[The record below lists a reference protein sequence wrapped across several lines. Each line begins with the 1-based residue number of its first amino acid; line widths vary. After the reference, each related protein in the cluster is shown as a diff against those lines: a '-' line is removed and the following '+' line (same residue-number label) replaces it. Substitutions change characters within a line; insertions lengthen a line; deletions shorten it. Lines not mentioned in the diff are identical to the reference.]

1 MRGTLIILLVVLFA
15 LMGAAA
21 WKGQDTF
28 TLGLRTSGVQLLRF
42 LPILV
47 IAMLLAGFAE
57 ALLPPE
63 IVNNWLSDASGWRGI
78 GVAWLAGIL
87 TPGGSVMGMPLV
99 AALYKVGAGIG
110 VLITYLTAM
119 ALMSVIRIP
128 LKIGFYGWRL
138 TLLRIAACLFL
149 PPLAGILAQIVA
161 PLFLK
166 Q

>member
-1 MRGTLIILLVVLFA
+1 
-15 LMGAAA
+15 
-21 WKGQDTF
+21 
-28 TLGLRTSGVQLLRF
+28 
-42 LPILV
+42 
-47 IAMLLAGFAE
+47 MLLAGFAE

-63 IVNNWLSDASGWRGI
+63 VVNNWLSDASGWRGI

-128 LKIGFYGWRL
+128 LEIGFYGWRL